1 MGLKLTIFILN
12 QFISNNNGKFDKY
25 HWDFR
30 AEKVRMSRLQV
41 LWLSGEKWTAL
52 QVSKCMGIRTGLKK
66 KSRQIGDFCVVPQPL
81 AKKLRNRMLLNRLLK
96 YCELSII
103 FAKIVRCP
111 IRLRESCS
119 SFWVQKKEVLD
130 RGAID

>member
-52 QVSKCMGIRTGLKK
+52 QVSECMGTVRDKEKIPPKR
-66 KSRQIGDFCVVPQPL
+66 S
-81 AKKLRNRMLLNRLLK
+81 LL
-96 YCELSII
+96 
-103 FAKIVRCP
+103 
-111 IRLRESCS
+111 CS
-119 SFWVQKKEVLD
+119 TTAFSKEVAQQNAAKQDLEVLRTKYNIRED
-130 RGAID
+130 RSMPN

>member
-52 QVSKCMGIRTGLKK
+52 QVSECMGTSGTKK
-66 KSRQIGDFCVVPQPL
+66 KSLQSGAFCVVPQPL
-81 AKKLRNRMLLNRLLK
+81 AKKLRNRMLLNRILK
-96 YCELSII
+96 YFELSII
-103 FAKIVRCP
+103 SAKIVRCP
-111 IRLRESCS
+111 IRLGEGFR
-119 SFWVQKKEVLD
+119 
-130 RGAID
+130 